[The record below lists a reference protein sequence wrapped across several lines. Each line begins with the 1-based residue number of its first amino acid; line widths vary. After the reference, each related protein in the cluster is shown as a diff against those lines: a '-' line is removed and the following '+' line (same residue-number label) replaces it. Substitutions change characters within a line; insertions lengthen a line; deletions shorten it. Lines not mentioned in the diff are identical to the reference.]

1 MATLVWDQ
9 VGERTYEVGVD
20 RGVLYLEDGRSAV
33 WNGLRAIEES
43 YDREASSFY
52 IDGVKYLQRM
62 TPGDF
67 SARLRALTY
76 PDEFDSVIGAEPI
89 GEGMTYYGQ
98 PPKKFNMSYR
108 TKLGNDI
115 EGTDHGYKLHILY
128 NLMAVADTKMY
139 NTLEE
144 SLTPVEFAFT
154 ITGTPVAIEG
164 YRPTVHISIDSTKTN
179 PSVLSTIEDIL
190 YGTPFVNPRLPSLD
204 EVTNLMEMFGSL
216 VIVDNGDGTW
226 TAIDLAE
233 QYITMDSPTQFT
245 ISNVD
250 ATYSDPQTYT
260 VSTTTP

>member
-1 MATLVWDQ
+1 LATLVWDQ

-20 RGVLYLEDGRSAV
+20 RGVLYLEDGRGVV

-43 YDREASSFY
+43 YDREASSYY

-67 SARLRALTY
+67 SARLRAFTY
-76 PDEFDSVIGAEPI
+76 PAEFDSVVGAEPI
-89 GEGMTYYGQ
+89 GDGMTYYGQ
-98 PPKKFNMSYR
+98 PPKKFHLSYR
-108 TKLGNDI
+108 TLLGNDI
-115 EGTDHGYKLHILY
+115 EGTNRGYKLHILY

-144 SLTPVEFAFT
+144 TLTPVEFGFQL
-154 ITGTPVAIEG
+154 TGTPVSIEG

-179 PSVLSTIEDIL
+179 PDVLATIEEIL
-190 YGTPFVNPRLPSLD
+190 YGSAFTNARLPSLA
-204 EVTNLMEMFGSL
+204 EVTDLMEMYGSL

-226 TAIDLAE
+226 TAIDLAD

-245 ISNVD
+245 INNVN
-250 ATYSDPQTYT
+250 ATYSDPDTYQ